1 MIEGG
6 KAYLATVDNI
16 LYAAILYDI
25 LTIQTKGLKA
35 KSNFNYTK
43 AELLAILS
51 MDNLLK
57 VRQHQC
63 NKVSRTDYEYQ
74 SKLSSNITQTQPIMQ
89 STDMI
94 FQDINDMSVANRG
107 NRNTNQMMGG
117 DESLNV
123 NSLRPQQLRVMF
135 APQTKIWSNY
145 LNNSRQQD
153 TNMKNNNDQ

>member
-57 VRQHQC
+57 VR
-63 NKVSRTDYEYQ
+63 
-74 SKLSSNITQTQPIMQ
+74 
-89 STDMI
+89 
-94 FQDINDMSVANRG
+94 
-107 NRNTNQMMGG
+107 
-117 DESLNV
+117 
-123 NSLRPQQLRVMF
+123 
-135 APQTKIWSNY
+135 
-145 LNNSRQQD
+145 
-153 TNMKNNNDQ
+153 